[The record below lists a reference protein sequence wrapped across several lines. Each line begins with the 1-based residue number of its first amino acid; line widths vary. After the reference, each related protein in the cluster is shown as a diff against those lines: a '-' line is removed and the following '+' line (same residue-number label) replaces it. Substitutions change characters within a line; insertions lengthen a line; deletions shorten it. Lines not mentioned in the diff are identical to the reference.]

1 MKIVDVYQISVWEE
15 GRKALI
21 WSQDSTTGV
30 RARAGVGADRFV
42 GYPMQQ
48 LGAMVLIFGRV
59 RVPLVCGKNILRF
72 KKRGAVGCWGREQIY
87 THRTACA
94 CWAHKR
100 VHLVRLLLCY
110 VDARAVE
117 PLVAPEA
124 LKHEAVC
131 ASSAKAVRTMMA
143 SNMLV

>member
-1 MKIVDVYQISVWEE
+1 MSVWEE
-15 GRKALI
+15 GEKALI
-21 WSQDSTTGV
+21 WSRDSTSGA

-48 LGAMVLIFGRV
+48 LGATVLVFGRV
-59 RVPLVCGKNILRF
+59 RLPLVCGKTFAFLKERV
-72 KKRGAVGCWGREQIY
+72 VGCGGGEEIH
-87 THRTACA
+87 THRIVCA

-117 PLVAPEA
+117 PLVAPKA
-124 LKHEAVC
+124 LKHEAVF
-131 ASSAKAVRTMMA
+131 ATSAKAIRTMMA